1 MLYPRTNGAICPVSD
16 LQIED
21 NQSKIDGLL
30 KKLQLLSPEIR
41 HKAIESFQRKAL
53 PKWEG

>member
-1 MLYPRTNGAICPVSD
+1 MPYPRTNGAICPVSD

-21 NQSKIDGLL
+21 NQSKMDELL
-30 KKLQLLSPEIR
+30 KKLQSLSPEIR
-41 HKAIESFQRKAL
+41 YKAIESFQRKAL